1 MTEERTYTL
10 PVSVLG
16 SASLVIYA
24 RSREKAIQ
32 RVLAHSYDDEEFDV
46 EVDTSEVTEAWAREW
61 MSEVGNG

>member
-16 SASLVIYA
+16 SAHLVIYA
-24 RSREKAIQ
+24 KSREEAIQ
-32 RVLAHSYDDEEFDV
+32 RVLANSYDDEGFDV
-46 EVDTSEVTEAWAREW
+46 EVDTSEVDEAWAREW